1 MPLLLPV
8 LQSNYQD
15 LAEKVAIREKKTGGK
30 TWYNLDI
37 PVKWWREDK
46 STYGNV

>member
-1 MPLLLPV
+1 MLLLLSV

-15 LAEKVAIREKKTGGK
+15 LAEKVAISGKKTGDR
-30 TWYNLDI
+30 TCYNLNI

-46 STYGNV
+46 STHGNV

>member
-1 MPLLLPV
+1 MLQLLPG

-15 LAEKVAIREKKTGGK
+15 LAEKVAISGKKTGGK
-30 TWYNLDI
+30 TCYNLNI
-37 PVKWWREDK
+37 PVTWWREDN